1 MATSAAESAVR
12 DYLVALRD
20 PSSLRDEQKIKELH
34 ERLDAAEDELE
45 RLQLRQQIMDAE
57 TPQLSRYEEA
67 FITHAKAWADEKG
80 ISAKAFAAEGV
91 PLQVLRRAGFS
102 VGRGRGPSRRGGRA
116 GTRTR
121 TRVTSEEVRKAIPKG
136 TFTIKQLQERSGASP
151 AVVRKVVEE
160 EIAAGRVTR
169 EGTDPDHTGPGRAP
183 VLFKRK

>member
-136 TFTIKQLQERSGASP
+136 TFTIKQLQQLSGASP